1 MMLSLT
7 TAGHTLIVAWVDVT
21 NGSLEFD
28 SRWETAMG
36 IIGEYLKAVKYF
48 YLILCVVKLCNVW
61 GKKKKMS
68 QGGFELPASRSR
80 ENTTTR

>member
-28 SRWETAMG
+28 SRWETAMVTLADELL
-36 IIGEYLKAVKYF
+36 GEQ
-48 YLILCVVKLCNVW
+48 
-61 GKKKKMS
+61 S
-68 QGGFELPASRSR
+68 
-80 ENTTTR
+80 